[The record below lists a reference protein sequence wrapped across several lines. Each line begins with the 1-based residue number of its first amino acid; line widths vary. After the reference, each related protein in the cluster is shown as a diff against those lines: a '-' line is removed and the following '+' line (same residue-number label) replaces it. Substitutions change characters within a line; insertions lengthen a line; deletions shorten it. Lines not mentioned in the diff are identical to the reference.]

1 MAPVLEI
8 QDLSTHI
15 KLTSSVV
22 QAVGNVDMTIDAGET
37 LGVVG
42 ESGCGKSMTGLS
54 IMGLLPPG
62 GSIVGGSVK
71 LDGREL
77 VGLKQEELRL
87 VRGNDIAMIFQDPL
101 TSLDPTKTIGYQ
113 VAEPVRLHRGASKA
127 EAMHRAVE
135 VLTLVGLP
143 RPKERLEDYPHQLSG
158 GLRQRVMIAMAL
170 ANEPKLLIADEPTT
184 ALDVTIQA
192 QILSLLRDL
201 KERLGMAMLLIT
213 HDMGVIAGHADRVNV
228 MYAGRVVET
237 AEVRQLFN
245 EMHHPYTQALLASIP
260 QLDQDANKALHAI
273 PGLPPD
279 LSHPPQGCRFAAR
292 CSRATDKCRTDEPSL
307 SGKTY
312 EHRFSCWHPVD
323 GPLALA
329 VIGQGGP
336 DAASTGLATSDAE
349 SAAEAAAVDEAGILA
364 DAPLADA
371 PPTETPLAETV
382 GGEGPE
388 AVAKTEG
395 TQEAEA
401 IVVAAG
407 LEVTADGRIE
417 VTERTVE
424 AAVANG
430 DGAAPLLQITNLV
443 KEFPIT
449 SGMLQRKV
457 GSVKAVSDV
466 SFSVPAGT
474 TFGLVGESG
483 CGKTTIGKVIVAL
496 EKPNSG
502 AVTLGGVNV
511 SKLRGTEL
519 RRRRRDLQ
527 LMFQDPQSS
536 LDPRMRV
543 GAIIGEPLAVQ
554 HLGSRRAQRDR
565 VFELLGE
572 VGLPR
577 NAVERYPHEFSGG
590 QRQRIGLARALTLNP
605 RLIVADEPVSALDVS
620 IRAQVLNL
628 MKRLQ
633 ASHGLTYVV
642 ISHDLAVVKY
652 MAERIGVM
660 YLGKL
665 VELGSGQDIYERAA
679 HPYTAGLIATIPVP
693 KPSLERAKKGAAIR
707 GELPSPV
714 NPPSGCRFRT
724 RCQFAQEICA
734 AEEPQLRSFGPGHV
748 AACHFPLQTPDSSA
762 VSTPAMTTA

>member
-1 MAPVLEI
+1 MAPVLDI
-8 QDLSTHI
+8 QNLSTHI

-22 QAVGNVDMTIDAGET
+22 QAVGNVDLQVDAGET
-37 LGVVG
+37 LGIVG

-62 GSIVGGSVK
+62 GSIVNGSIK
-71 LDGREL
+71 LNDRDL
-77 VGLKQEELRL
+77 VGLKEEELRRI
-87 VRGNDIAMIFQDPL
+87 RGNEIAMIFQDPL

-113 VAEPVRLHRGASKA
+113 VAEPVRLHRGASKS
-127 EAMHRAVE
+127 EALDRAVE
-135 VLTLVGLP
+135 VLSLVGLP
-143 RPKERLEDYPHQLSG
+143 RPKERLSDYPHQLSG

-170 ANEPKLLIADEPTT
+170 ACDPKLLIADEPTT

-192 QILSLLRDL
+192 QILSLLKDL
-201 KERLGMAMLLIT
+201 KDRLGMAMLLIT

-237 AEVRQLFN
+237 ADAAVLFE

-260 QLDQDANKALHAI
+260 QLHQDQRKALHAI

-279 LSHPPQGCRFAAR
+279 LAHPPQGCRFAAR
-292 CSRATDKCRTDEPSL
+292 CSRATDKCRTEEPSL
-307 SGKTY
+307 SGKTF

-323 GPLALA
+323 GPLVLA

-336 DAASTGLATSDAE
+336 DATSTGLATSDAE
-349 SAAEAAAVDEAGILA
+349 SMSEAGAGDVADSELA
-364 DAPLADA
+364 
-371 PPTETPLAETV
+371 
-382 GGEGPE
+382 
-388 AVAKTEG
+388 G
-395 TQEAEA
+395 TQAGDA
-401 IVVAAG
+401 AQQAGSPTPAATPIVVSAG
-407 LEVTADGRIE
+407 LVQTADGRLE
-417 VTERTVE
+417 VKERKVE
-424 AAVANG
+424 AAEVHGNG
-430 DGAAPLLQITNLV
+430 VAPLLELRNLV
-443 KEFPIT
+443 KEFPVT
-449 SGMLQRKV
+449 SGAILQRKV
-457 GSVKAVSDV
+457 ASVHAVSDV

-483 CGKTTIGKVIVAL
+483 CGKTTIGKLIVAL
-496 EKPNSG
+496 ERPSSG
-502 AVTLGGVNV
+502 SISVNGEDV
-511 SKLRGTEL
+511 SKMHRADL
-519 RRRRRDLQ
+519 RRKRRDLQ

-543 GAIIGEPLAVQ
+543 GTIISEPLAVQ
-554 HLGSRRAQRDR
+554 HIGSKRAQRDR

-590 QRQRIGLARALTLNP
+590 QRQRIGLARALTVNP

-652 MAERIGVM
+652 MADQIGVM

-665 VELGSGQDIYERAA
+665 VELGSGDDIYERAA

-693 KPSLERAKKGAAIR
+693 DPTLERAKEGAAIK

-724 RCQFAQEICA
+724 RCQFAQERCA
-734 AEEPQLRSFGPGHV
+734 AEEPKLRSFGPGHV
-748 AACHFPLQTPDSSA
+748 AACHFPLQSA
-762 VSTPAMTTA
+762 YGAEADAPAMTSTGDPLH

>member
-1 MAPVLEI
+1 MAPVLDI

-22 QAVGNVDMTIDAGET
+22 QAVGNIDLQVDAGET
-37 LGVVG
+37 LGIVG

-62 GSIVGGSVK
+62 GSIVGGSIK
-71 LDGREL
+71 LNGREL
-77 VGLKQEELRL
+77 VGLKDEDLRR
-87 VRGNDIAMIFQDPL
+87 VRGNEIAMIFQDPL

-113 VAEPVRLHRGASKA
+113 VAEPVRLHRSASKA
-127 EAMHRAVE
+127 EALDRAVE
-135 VLTLVGLP
+135 VLALVGLP
-143 RPKERLEDYPHQLSG
+143 RPKERLSDYPHQLSG

-192 QILSLLRDL
+192 QILDLLRDL
-201 KERLGMAMLLIT
+201 KDRLGMAMLLIT

-237 AEVRQLFN
+237 AEVNNLFN

-260 QLDQDANKALHAI
+260 QLDQDARKALHAI

-279 LSHPPQGCRFAAR
+279 LAHPPQGCRFAAR
-292 CSRATDKCRTDEPSL
+292 CSRATDKCRAEEPPL
-307 SGKTY
+307 AGKTF
-312 EHRFSCWHPVD
+312 EHRFACWHPVD

-329 VIGQGGP
+329 VIGEGGP
-336 DAASTGLATSDAE
+336 DAASTGLVAPAFEADTVPADTVPADTEPTDTEPADSD
-349 SAAEAAAVDEAGILA
+349 V
-364 DAPLADA
+364 
-371 PPTETPLAETV
+371 
-382 GGEGPE
+382 PE
-388 AVAKTEG
+388 PAQPV
-395 TQEAEA
+395 
-401 IVVAAG
+401 VVAAG
-407 LEVTADGRIE
+407 LEVTPDGRLA
-417 VTERTVE
+417 VTER
-424 AAVANG
+424 AAGAANG
-430 DGAAPLLQITNLV
+430 DGAAPLLEIRNLV
-443 KEFPIT
+443 KEFAVT
-449 SGMLQRKV
+449 SGAILQRKV
-457 GSVKAVSDV
+457 AAVHAVSDV
-466 SFSVPAGT
+466 SFSVPAGS

-483 CGKTTIGKVIVAL
+483 CGKTTIGKMIVAL
-496 EKPNSG
+496 ERPSSG
-502 AVTLGGVNV
+502 AVTLGGVDV
-511 SKLRGTEL
+511 SKLHGSEL
-519 RRRRRDLQ
+519 RRKRRDLQ
-527 LMFQDPQSS
+527 LMFQDPHSS

-543 GAIIGEPLAVQ
+543 GTIIGEPLAVQ
-554 HLGSRRAQRDR
+554 RLGSKRAQRDR

-652 MAERIGVM
+652 MADRIGVM

-665 VELGSGQDIYERAA
+665 VELGSAQDIYERAA

-693 KPSLERAKKGAAIR
+693 KPTTERAKKGAAIK

-724 RCQFAQEICA
+724 RCQFAQERCA
-734 AEEPQLRSFGPGHV
+734 AQEPELRSFGPGHV
-748 AACHFPLQTPDSSA
+748 AACHFPLQTPDGA
-762 VSTPAMTTA
+762 DTPAMTSVSQSSR

>member
-8 QDLSTHI
+8 ENLSTHI

-22 QAVGNVDMTIDAGET
+22 QAVGNIDMRVEAGET
-37 LGVVG
+37 LGIVG

-62 GSIVGGSVK
+62 GAIVGGSIK

-77 VGLKQEELRL
+77 VGLKQEQMRQ
-87 VRGNDIAMIFQDPL
+87 VRGNEIAMIFQDPL

-113 VAEPVRLHRGASKA
+113 VAEPVRLHRGVSK
-127 EAMHRAVE
+127 EAALDRAVE
-135 VLTLVGLP
+135 VLSLVGLP
-143 RPKERLEDYPHQLSG
+143 KPKERLTDYPHQLSG

-170 ANEPKLLIADEPTT
+170 ANEPRLLIADEPTT

-192 QILSLLRDL
+192 QILALLRDL

-237 AEVRQLFN
+237 AEVRPLFV

-260 QLDQDANKALHAI
+260 QLDQDASKALHAI

-292 CSRATDKCRTDEPSL
+292 CSRATDKCRTEEPSL

-329 VIGQGGP
+329 VIGASGP
-336 DAASTGLATSDAE
+336 DAASTGLAGPDTESIREASAGDEVGLAADAALADAA
-349 SAAEAAAVDEAGILA
+349 SASGQAPEAAA
-364 DAPLADA
+364 
-371 PPTETPLAETV
+371 ETR
-382 GGEGPE
+382 
-388 AVAKTEG
+388 
-395 TQEAEA
+395 EAEA

-407 LEVTADGRIE
+407 LEVTADGRLE

-424 AAVANG
+424 VAAANG
-430 DGAAPLLQITNLV
+430 DAAAPLLELRHLV
-443 KEFPIT
+443 KEFSIT
-449 SGMLQRKV
+449 SGVLQRKV
-457 GSVKAVSDV
+457 GAVHAVSDV

-502 AVTLGGVNV
+502 SVTLDGVDV
-511 SKLRGTEL
+511 SKLSGSQL
-519 RRRRRDLQ
+519 RRKRRDLQ
-527 LMFQDPQSS
+527 LMFQDPHSS

-543 GAIIGEPLAVQ
+543 GAIIGEPLAIQ
-554 HLGSRRAQRDR
+554 RMGSKRAQQDR

-633 ASHGLTYVV
+633 ATHGLTYVV

-665 VELGSGQDIYERAA
+665 VELGSGQDIYARAA

-693 KPSLERAKKGAAIR
+693 KPALERAKKGVAIR

-724 RCQFAQEICA
+724 RCQYAQEICA

-748 AACHFPLQTPDSSA
+748 AACHFPLQTPDNSA
-762 VSTPAMTTA
+762 VSTPAMTSA